1 MNNKELTSVTHHTC
15 HYTDTILLVELL
27 EVPQGQN
34 AVIIGVQDWEPVLQ
48 PGGGADVDVGQE
60 EDDEVPEGHEVRGVV
75 DVQLED
81 SLNQEGTNKPAVFIL
96 VIKELRAGEVR
107 VLVLVKLDELVVKH
121 VELVVGEEIQEVDVH
136 NVG

>member
-60 EDDEVPEGHEVRGVV
+60 EDDKVPEGHETLGVV

-81 SLNQEGTNKPAVFIL
+81 SVHQPGTKKTPVDIL
-96 VIKELRAGEVR
+96 VLQKLRSVEVM
-107 VLVLVKLDELVVKH
+107 VLVVIKIDEIVIKH
-121 VELVVGEEIQEVDVH
+121 VELVVGKEIQEVDVDY
-136 NVG
+136 VA